1 MCLLLGNSCR
11 FQGIRDKQDGLASLL
26 THHDSV
32 VRRGHS
38 HTWAEPDTAAWRGIH
53 S

>member
-1 MCLLLGNSCR
+1 MCLLLGKSFR

-26 THHDSV
+26 THHNSV

-38 HTWAEPDTAAWRGIH
+38 HTWAEPDTATWRGIH